1 MRAFDKLQVDT
12 KHLDDIP
19 ALLPA
24 IQAKRLPAYEYTAK
38 DVATG
43 IAFVC
48 LAYEA
53 SEINSL
59 RFVHLLFQHLIRHGV
74 DVHQTTVQTD
84 NGAEF
89 IGSVTAKR
97 TSAFTRLV
105 EEEYHARH
113 TTIPVRT
120 PRYNG
125 VVENFH
131 GRVEDEFYTLEP
143 LPTEEEM
150 LERLFGYILYYNF
163 GRPNEGHGMK
173 TPVEALQEKAPEIS
187 PDVAA
192 FPPLVLDRIDLSASE
207 LLPPVTG
214 GSKGGEIG
222 ADAHPGRGSQA
233 GTRRRAT

>member
-1 MRAFDKLQVDT
+1 MRAFEKLQVDT

-19 ALLPA
+19 SLLPA

-43 IAFVC
+43 IAYVC

-59 RFVHLLFQHLIRHGV
+59 RFIHVLFQHLIHRGV
-74 DVHQTTVQTD
+74 DVHQLTVQTD
-84 NGAEF
+84 NGSEF
-89 IGSVTAKR
+89 LGSVHAKR
-97 TSAFTRLV
+97 TSPFTRLV
-105 EEEYHARH
+105 EQRYGARH

-120 PRYNG
+120 PRFNG

-131 GRVEDEFYTLEP
+131 GRVEDEFYTVEP
-143 LPTEEEM
+143 LPTEAEM

-163 GRPNEGHGMK
+163 GRPNEGLTMH
-173 TPVEALQEKAPEIS
+173 TPVETLQAKAPQIS

-192 FPPLVLDRIDLSASE
+192 FPPVVLDRIDLSAEE
-207 LLPPVTG
+207 LLPPISG
-214 GSKGGEIG
+214 GGDNRP
-222 ADAHPGRGSQA
+222 DAHNFGVLPVLR
-233 GTRRRAT
+233 